1 MATQSNPLLALILSA
16 LLPGLGQ
23 VYNHERKKG
32 WIIVGCCL
40 VLSLAIYSFSGL
52 NAITFALALLLIWV
66 SSIVDAYKVATS
78 AGQAAEFYYA
88 KSYVVAMLLL
98 VGPLALP
105 LLWQS
110 PNFSNGARWVWT
122 VIVVGAA
129 LMFIATPYLLQSLI
143 R

>member
-1 MATQSNPLLALILSA
+1 MSTQTNPLIAVILSA
-16 LLPGLGQ
+16 LLPGFGQ
-23 VYNHERKKG
+23 IYNHERGKG

-40 VLSLAIYSFSGL
+40 ALSLAIYWFSGL
-52 NAITFALALLLIWV
+52 NAISFALALLLIW
-66 SSIVDAYKVATS
+66 SSAIVDAYKVAKS

-105 LLWQS
+105 LLWRS
-110 PNFSNGARWVWT
+110 PNFSNSARWIWT

-129 LMFIATPYLLQSLI
+129 LMFIATPYLLKWVI
-143 R
+143 G